1 MYDKWNK
8 NKCFF
13 SKSYVLKKAVAAN
26 NISEL
31 TSSVAVKLCLT
42 PVLRAEGK
50 TPHRLWF
57 ELRSIQLFF
66 ERDSIE

>member
-1 MYDKWNK
+1 MYDRWNK
-8 NKCFF
+8 NKGFF
-13 SKSYVLKKAVAAN
+13 SKSCVLKEAIAVN

-31 TSSVAVKLCLT
+31 TSSVAVNLCLT
-42 PVLRAEGK
+42 PALRTEGK

-66 ERDSIE
+66 ERDSVE